1 VPEDSLTHSRMYTA
15 STRRACAHCLAFLHP
30 TDPAGR
36 AAHLLHTAGFSLASL
51 STLHRRLWFYH
62 LVEGMSGQGFRLP
75 PSSWPE
81 GGEEDTLDSW
91 YRVSCPYG
99 TSTHSGHAPYYL
111 DATEMRPVRGAYAA
125 PQPASSSSSAKILI
139 ASVTVK
145 VA

>member
-1 VPEDSLTHSRMYTA
+1 MN
-15 STRRACAHCLAFLHP
+15 
-30 TDPAGR
+30 
-36 AAHLLHTAGFSLASL
+36 
-51 STLHRRLWFYH
+51 
-62 LVEGMSGQGFRLP
+62 GQGFRLP

-81 GGEEDTLDSW
+81 GGEEETLYHES
-91 YRVSCPYG
+91 RVSCPYG